1 MPSGRLL
8 KPVEIH
14 PDEEKNI
21 QIVFIKNGN
30 RRLSKPGSRC
40 RYLLISAF
48 GDKRLHLISLFIQD
62 TAALVVI
69 RENVAASQCNK
80 QL

>member
-30 RRLSKPGSRC
+30 RRLNKPGSRC

-48 GDKRLHLISLFIQD
+48 GDKRLHLISLFIKH
-62 TAALVVI
+62 
-69 RENVAASQCNK
+69 ASAHMFSAQHAVFL
-80 QL
+80 QLPE